1 MIRREDLLEA
11 IKECEGA
18 RNPTSTT
25 CIKLA
30 AYYTILNQM
39 QDAPAKTQL
48 ETMPRYSMA
57 ASPEIPFSSS
67 EFSKLV
73 EAKGIEKAFPILD
86 EAMLALCVCN
96 ERMYKG
102 IIRQLESL

>member
-18 RNPTSTT
+18 RNPTSAT

-39 QDAPAKTQL
+39 QDAPDQTPM

-57 ASPEIPFSSS
+57 ASSDIPYTSS

-73 EAKGIEKAFPILD
+73 KEKGINNAFPIID
-86 EAMLALCVCN
+86 DAMLALCVCN

>member
-18 RNPTSTT
+18 RNPTSST

-39 QDAPAKTQL
+39 DSPAQTQL

-73 EAKGIEKAFPILD
+73 EAKGIAKAFPILD

>member
-39 QDAPAKTQL
+39 QDAPETQL
-48 ETMPRYSMA
+48 EIPRYSMA
-57 ASPEIPFSSS
+57 ASPELAFSES
-67 EFSKLV
+67 EFSQLV
-73 EAKGIEKAFPILD
+73 KAKGIEKAFPIID
-86 EAMLALCVCN
+86 EAMMALELCN
-96 ERMYKG
+96 ERLFRG
-102 IIRQLESL
+102 IIRQLESV

>member
-11 IKECEGA
+11 IAECEGV
-18 RNPTSTT
+18 RNPTSST

-39 QDAPAKTQL
+39 HDATELVPKAP
-48 ETMPRYSMA
+48 EYSF
-57 ASPEIPFSSS
+57 ASAPEIPFTSS
-67 EFSKLV
+67 EFSQLV
-73 EAKGIEKAFPILD
+73 KSKGIEKAFPILE
-86 EAMLALCVCN
+86 EAMQALYVCN

-102 IIRQLESL
+102 IIRQLESI